1 MYSQDFESYGFD
13 DLTRMTTDLSGN
25 YRYTVV
31 RDSRYEGL
39 NRAQRRK
46 AMAVESRAERK
57 RNKRR
62 G

>member
-1 MYSQDFESYGFD
+1 MYSTDIESYGFD
-13 DLTRMTTDLSGN
+13 DPTSTTTDLTGN
-25 YRYTVV
+25 LRYTLV

-46 AMAVESRAERK
+46 AMAVEGRAERK

>member
-1 MYSQDFESYGFD
+1 
-13 DLTRMTTDLSGN
+13 MTTDLSGN